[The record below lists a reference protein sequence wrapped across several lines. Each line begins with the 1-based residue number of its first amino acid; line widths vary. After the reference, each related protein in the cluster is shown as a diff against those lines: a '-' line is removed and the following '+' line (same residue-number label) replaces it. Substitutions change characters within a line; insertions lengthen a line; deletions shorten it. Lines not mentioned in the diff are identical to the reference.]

1 MAQILLIDDSWL
13 SRKGLAG
20 MLKPVGHEVLQADG
34 GKAGLKMIQENSI
47 DCVFLDLLMPE
58 MEGYGVLESL
68 KAQGADIPV
77 FIITA
82 DIQDTVRVK
91 CLDLGAA
98 GLLNKPPLKEEI
110 LRIVETLPSTQ

>member
-20 MLKPVGHEVLQADG
+20 MLKPLGHEVLQADG
-34 GKAGLKMIQENSI
+34 GKAGLKMIQEHSI
-47 DCVFLDLLMPE
+47 DCIFLDLLMPE
-58 MEGYGVLESL
+58 MDGYAVLEAL
-68 KAQGADIPV
+68 KEQGGQIPV
-77 FIITA
+77 FICTA

-98 GLLNKPPLKEEI
+98 GLLNKPPLQEEI
-110 LRIVETLPSTQ
+110 QSIVETLALN